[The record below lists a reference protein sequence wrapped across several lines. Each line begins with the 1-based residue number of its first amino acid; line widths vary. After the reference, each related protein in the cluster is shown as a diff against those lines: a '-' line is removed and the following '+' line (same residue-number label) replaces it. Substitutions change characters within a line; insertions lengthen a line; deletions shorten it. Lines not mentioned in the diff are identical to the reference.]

1 MSDSEK
7 EILKRIKDN
16 PFISQRELAEA
27 IGLSRPSV
35 ANIISGLI
43 QKEYVMGKAYVL
55 NEDYPIVCI
64 GAANVDR
71 KFYVHKNLVAET
83 SNPVTSTRSIG
94 GVARNI
100 AENLG
105 RLGET
110 VAFLSASGQDSEWEM
125 IKRLSTPFMNLD
137 HVQQFEMRVQVHIQL

>member
-43 QKEYVMGKAYVL
+43 Q
-55 NEDYPIVCI
+55 
-64 GAANVDR
+64 
-71 KFYVHKNLVAET
+71 
-83 SNPVTSTRSIG
+83 
-94 GVARNI
+94 RNM
-100 AENLG
+100 L
-105 RLGET
+105 
-110 VAFLSASGQDSEWEM
+110 WERHM
-125 IKRLSTPFMNLD
+125 F
-137 HVQQFEMRVQVHIQL
+137 